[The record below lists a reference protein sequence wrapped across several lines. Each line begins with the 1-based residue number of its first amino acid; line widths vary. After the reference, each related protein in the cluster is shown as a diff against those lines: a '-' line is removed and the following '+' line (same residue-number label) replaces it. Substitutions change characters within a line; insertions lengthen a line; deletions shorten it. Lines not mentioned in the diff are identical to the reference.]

1 MLTPQEEQFYARQ
14 TILPALGKVGQERLK
29 SSKIA
34 VVGAGGLGCP
44 VLSYLAG
51 AGVGQLTIIDGDR
64 VSESNLHRQL
74 LFTMD
79 DLEKSKAEVVKT
91 RLLQSNP
98 YIKVSLITEYLT
110 PTNAESILKNHDLV
124 IDCTDNYATRYL
136 INDVCFLLKKPMI
149 YGAIHR
155 FEGQI
160 SVFNYKNGPT
170 YRCLFPLVPSP
181 ESQQNCAEAGVL
193 GIIPGLIGILQAT
206 EAIKII
212 TGIGEVLSGNVL
224 FYNALNQNFNKINLQ
239 RSSEETL
246 LSYFNNGKLDPQLYK
261 QNFCVSSSLEITIDE
276 IDFIK
281 SNQYQWIDIRE
292 IGEEPIVPEGLPI
305 ENIPL
310 SEIMENLHLMDE
322 NRIIILFCQSG
333 NRSLNAVEK
342 LQKEGFI
349 NSKSLKEGI
358 SEKLITLWKQHLKF
372 YSLKEQ

>member
-136 INDVCFLLKKPMI
+136 INDVCFLLK
-149 YGAIHR
+149 
-155 FEGQI
+155 
-160 SVFNYKNGPT
+160 
-170 YRCLFPLVPSP
+170 
-181 ESQQNCAEAGVL
+181 
-193 GIIPGLIGILQAT
+193 
-206 EAIKII
+206 
-212 TGIGEVLSGNVL
+212 
-224 FYNALNQNFNKINLQ
+224 
-239 RSSEETL
+239 
-246 LSYFNNGKLDPQLYK
+246 
-261 QNFCVSSSLEITIDE
+261 
-276 IDFIK
+276 
-281 SNQYQWIDIRE
+281 
-292 IGEEPIVPEGLPI
+292 
-305 ENIPL
+305 
-310 SEIMENLHLMDE
+310 
-322 NRIIILFCQSG
+322 
-333 NRSLNAVEK
+333 
-342 LQKEGFI
+342 
-349 NSKSLKEGI
+349 
-358 SEKLITLWKQHLKF
+358 
-372 YSLKEQ
+372 